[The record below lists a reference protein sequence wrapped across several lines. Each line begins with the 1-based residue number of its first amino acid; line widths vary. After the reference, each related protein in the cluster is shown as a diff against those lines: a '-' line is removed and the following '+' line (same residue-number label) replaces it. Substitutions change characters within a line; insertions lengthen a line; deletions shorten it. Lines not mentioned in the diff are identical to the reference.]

1 MVKSQCFKNAA
12 LAVRV
17 VGAVF
22 VLKNWVLGERSGWV
36 GFATMRVTFEKRS
49 ICNYPYDNFD
59 KGVHKF
65 LQKAHLFIKFE
76 AERIYGRGRFFFYR
90 SLNPFLLSKTRY
102 IIENA
107 AQL

>member
-1 MVKSQCFKNAA
+1 MAIPLGCPVVVKSQCFKNAA

-36 GFATMRVTFEKRS
+36 GFTTMRVTFEKRS

-76 AERIYGRGRFFFYR
+76 AERIYGRGW
-90 SLNPFLLSKTRY
+90 FLL
-102 IIENA
+102 
-107 AQL
+107 L

>member
-1 MVKSQCFKNAA
+1 MVAQGLAPPGHPFALPCCGKSQCFKNAA

-36 GFATMRVTFEKRS
+36 GFTTMRVTFEKRS
-49 ICNYPYDNFD
+49 ICNYLYDNFD

-76 AERIYGRGRFFFYR
+76 AERIYGRGRF
-90 SLNPFLLSKTRY
+90 LL
-102 IIENA
+102 
-107 AQL
+107 L

>member
-1 MVKSQCFKNAA
+1 
-12 LAVRV
+12 
-17 VGAVF
+17 
-22 VLKNWVLGERSGWV
+22 
-36 GFATMRVTFEKRS
+36 MRVTFEKRS

-65 LQKAHLFIKFE
+65 LQKAHLFIKFKQS
-76 AERIYGRGRFFFYR
+76 AYMGGVGFFFYR

-102 IIENA
+102 IKANA

>member
-1 MVKSQCFKNAA
+1 MAIPLRCPVVVKSQCLKNAA

-22 VLKNWVLGERSGWV
+22 ILKIWILGERSGWV
-36 GFATMRVTFEKRS
+36 GFTTMRVTFEKRS

-59 KGVHKF
+59 KGAHKF

-76 AERIYGRGRFFFYR
+76 TERIYGRGRF
-90 SLNPFLLSKTRY
+90 LL
-102 IIENA
+102 
-107 AQL
+107 L